1 MKVFKILNPKKG
13 GGQGTSAD
21 SDSGPGTAQGV
32 PGNKN
37 VRALI
42 DETTKRLDELTGDE
56 IQKKIG
62 LMKSALENVKR
73 GIRHPSARL
82 KPSNIVT
89 PSNFEQAEI
98 KRYA

>member
-21 SDSGPGTAQGV
+21 SDSARGTPQGI

-42 DETTKRLDELTGDE
+42 DETNKRLDEYSADE
-56 IQKKIG
+56 IHKRLG

-73 GIRHPSARL
+73 GLRHPSARL
-82 KPSNIVT
+82 KPSNIIT
-89 PSNFEQAEI
+89 P
-98 KRYA
+98 